1 MKDINMDSFR
11 LSIAWPRVIPCKYIN
26 VFETLLHRCMFN
38 CGFQIDINLCWMIL
52 RKTKTDGKRERGVSE
67 EGIKFYNDVIDELL
81 ANEITPLV
89 TIFHW
94 DIPQDLEDEYGGF
107 LSEQIM

>member
-1 MKDINMDSFR
+1 MVDF
-11 LSIAWPRVIPCKYIN
+11 AEY
-26 VFETLLHRCMFN
+26 E
-38 CGFQIDINLCWMIL
+38 
-52 RKTKTDGKRERGVSE
+52 KTDGKRERGVSE

>member
-1 MKDINMDSFR
+1 MDSFR
-11 LSIAWPRVIPCKYIN
+11 LSIAWPRVLPCKYIT
-26 VFETLLHRCMFN
+26 VFTTLFN
-38 CGFQIDINLCWMIL
+38 QHSITVSKSILIISGGWFCGKQKI
-52 RKTKTDGKRERGVSE
+52 DGKRERGVSE